1 MSIQI
6 PSGDRSWVI
15 RRTLSFDSATH
26 TFGRRD
32 VEIAGKRIRAVLPAG
47 TSTLADGVD
56 GEPFVCTPGI
66 VGVEALR
73 DDPVP
78 SGVESLPSCMTT
90 VGVYWANTRDTRR
103 WLATSA
109 RTVALLKFD
118 GSNLEQ
124 VNGLLDWS
132 LTAARGRAGVCA
144 ASDRAPAR
152 PINVL
157 PVLASGRLMSAT
169 EIVEVARLAKILGTR
184 IGIRLSTTADEALEF
199 RSRFYCSEIALIAY
213 LLPQEQAVTIFDAA
227 RIDRREA
234 SVLARTL
241 CTVSFGEPD
250 ADGFAGRWRNHAPLF
265 MQRRAAL
272 HVSRESVRP
281 LLTRVVKD
289 APAAQLDCYAD
300 ALTRSAAGALGL
312 TDVGALAPGMKA
324 DLCMFERDDPHAA
337 DYSTGSAAFL
347 SLLASRSPVLTL
359 VEGRPMPAG
368 LHAGTVDRPLL
379 ASGWA

>member
-26 TFGRRD
+26 TFLRRD
-32 VEIAGKRIRAVLPAG
+32 VEIAGSRIRAVLPAG
-47 TSTLADGVD
+47 TSTLADGLD
-56 GEPFVCTPGI
+56 GEAFVCTPGI
-66 VGVEALR
+66 VGIEALR
-73 DDPVP
+73 DRSAPAAID
-78 SGVESLPSCMTT
+78 SLPSCMTT
-90 VGVYWANTRDTRR
+90 VGVYCASTRDTRR
-103 WLATSA
+103 WPATSA

-132 LTAARGRAGVCA
+132 LTASRGRAGRAVA
-144 ASDRAPAR
+144 AANPAG
-152 PINVL
+152 PIKVL

-169 EIVEVARLAKILGTR
+169 EIVEVARFAKMLGTR
-184 IGIRLSTTADEALEF
+184 IGIRLSTNADEALEF
-199 RSRFYCSEIALIAY
+199 RSRFYCSESALIAY
-213 LLPQEQAVTIFDAA
+213 LLPQEQDVTVFDAT

-234 SVLARTL
+234 SVLARAQ
-241 CTVSFGEPD
+241 CTVSFGEP
-250 ADGFAGRWRNHAPLF
+250 GVGSFASRWRAHAPLF
-265 MQRRAAL
+265 TQRRAAL
-272 HVSRESVRP
+272 HVPREAVR
-281 LLTRVVKD
+281 LLLARVVAH

-312 TDVGALAPGMKA
+312 ADVGALAPGMKA
-324 DLCMFERDDPHAA
+324 DLCMFERRDTD

-347 SLLASRSPVLTL
+347 SLLASRRPAATL
-359 VEGRPMPAG
+359 VEGRRMPFDEQADPI
-368 LHAGTVDRPLL
+368 DRPLL